1 MREYYRH
8 FKLGSEDF
16 AYKSNLK
23 VPKGKEYRGKGNILK
38 YIKDVYKNNKEYIN
52 NNLNKDA
59 YIGNESTYK
68 AFKRQVLDGVSQN
81 PTIADLKK
89 SIRRLANSKVLI
101 PESFGEARRY
111 IVKSRNFTS
120 KLKGGDWGKFKNI
133 SGLKSK
139 TKFNL
144 LDLKYQGAFDGQGS
158 ALYIYGDEGED
169 KDGNQINPNAVYVIE
184 RKSPKKDTGASIEIY
199 TFKEYKEEK
208 NKLKLEKLREGF

>member
-23 VPKGKEYRGKGNILK
+23 VKKGKEYRGKGNITR
-38 YIKDVYKNNKEYIN
+38 YIRDVYNNNKEYIN

-59 YIGNESTYK
+59 YIGNESSYK
-68 AFKRQVLDGVSQN
+68 AFKRQVLDGVTQN

-111 IVKSRNFTS
+111 IIKSRNFTS
-120 KLKGGDWGKFKNI
+120 KLKGEEWRRFKELT
-133 SGLKSK
+133 GVKSK
-139 TKFNL
+139 SKFDL
-144 LDLKYQGAFDGQGS
+144 LDLKYQGTFDVKGS
-158 ALYIYGDEGED
+158 AVYQYENNTYI
-169 KDGNQINPNAVYVIE
+169 IE
-184 RKSPKKDTGASIEIY
+184 RKSPDKNTGASIEIVSAQ
-199 TFKEYKEEK
+199 EY
-208 NKLKLEKLREGF
+208 LKMQSGK

>member
-23 VPKGKEYRGKGNILK
+23 TKKGKEYRGKGNINR
-38 YIKDVYKNNKEYIN
+38 YIRDVYNNNKEYIN
-52 NNLNKDA
+52 SNLNKDA

-68 AFKRQVLDGVSQN
+68 AFKRQVLDGVNQN

-111 IVKSRNFTS
+111 IIKSRNFTS
-120 KLKGGDWGKFKNI
+120 KLKGGDWGKFKGI
-133 SGLKSK
+133 SKLKSK
-139 TKFNL
+139 QKFNL
-144 LDLKYQGAFDGQGS
+144 LDLKYQGTFDGQGS
-158 ALYIYGDEGED
+158 ALYIYGDEGLD
-169 KDGNQINPNAVYVIE
+169 KNGKQINPNAVYVIE
-184 RKSPKKDTGASIEIY
+184 RKSPKKSTGASIEIY
-199 TFKEYKEEK
+199 TFEEYMAEREE
-208 NKLKLEKLREGF
+208 LKLGKKKEAI